1 MEIQTIIKNRRIQL
15 GLTMKDVAKALNV
28 SEATISRYESS
39 DIQNMGID
47 KLVPLAKIL
56 HCSPGYLMGWE
67 EEKKLK
73 RSRVSARDIAEA
85 GDSVKLT
92 TTDLAPIEKNGFK
105 KWLENVKETFKKI
118 VTGKG
123 EK

>member
-1 MEIQTIIKNRRIQL
+1 MEIQSIIKNRRLEL

-47 KLVPLAKIL
+47 KLEPLAKVL

-67 EEKKLK
+67 QTLTQDNAAFTADLLLDPQLMEHTKKL
-73 RSRVSARDIAEA
+73 RD
-85 GDSVKLT
+85 LT
-92 TTDLAPIEKNGFK
+92 PEHKQTVYDTIDFLYEK
-105 KWLENVKETFKKI
+105 
-118 VTGKG
+118 

>member
-67 EEKKLK
+67 ETPTPAESAISEEAFMIARAYDDADEVDKEMVRRILKFDKKE
-73 RSRVSARDIAEA
+73 SQEYA
-85 GDSVKLT
+85 G
-92 TTDLAPIEKNGFK
+92 
-105 KWLENVKETFKKI
+105 
-118 VTGKG
+118 
-123 EK
+123 